1 MRRLLIARVSCPV
14 TTSAS
19 EALSL
24 DIVRAQTAVQR
35 CTIPR
40 GYSSY
45 HDTDEDSLRCR
56 GVSRASVRLE
66 YDALVISDRTR
77 SKRASRLSRRTVQQ
91 GLLAAFLAIMPAAVD
106 EMLELAVRRIQP
118 VNSVAIGECPRLQD
132 AVMSCRLTMCSV
144 HNTPWVIVLHEQQPH
159 DNA

>member
-1 MRRLLIARVSCPV
+1 MA
-14 TTSAS
+14 TSVAES
-19 EALSL
+19 PSL
-24 DIVRAQTAVQR
+24 DIERAQTAVQR

-45 HDTDEDSLRCR
+45 HDSDEDSLRCI

-77 SKRASRLSRRTVQQ
+77 SKRASRLLPRTVQQ
-91 GLLAAFLAIMPAAVD
+91 GLLAAFLAIMLAAVD
-106 EMLELAVRRIQP
+106 EMLELAIRRIQP

-132 AVMSCRLTMCSV
+132 AVMSCRLMMCSI
-144 HNTPWVIVLHEQQPH
+144 HNTPLVIVLHDQHPH

>member
-14 TTSAS
+14 ATSVAES
-19 EALSL
+19 PSL
-24 DIVRAQTAVQR
+24 DIERAQTAVQR

-56 GVSRASVRLE
+56 GVSRASVCLE
-66 YDALVISDRTR
+66 SDALVISDRTR
-77 SKRASRLSRRTVQQ
+77 SKRALRLSRRTVQQ

-106 EMLELAVRRIQP
+106 EMLELAVRRMQL
-118 VNSVAIGECPRLQD
+118 VNSVAIGGHELQ
-132 AVMSCRLTMCSV
+132 VNNVFCT
-144 HNTPWVIVLHEQQPH
+144 
-159 DNA
+159 